1 MLVKYR
7 RGVLK
12 VYHNTKQY
20 DTIMVS
26 DGYSNFKWIV
36 IMWGLNTNQIL
47 EEGYKKYII
56 ILHSIIWIWEWY
68 QIGILTP
75 MPQ

>member
-1 MLVKYR
+1 
-7 RGVLK
+7 
-12 VYHNTKQY
+12 
-20 DTIMVS
+20 MVS

-36 IMWGLNTNQIL
+36 LMWGLNTNKIP

-56 ILHSIIWIWEWY
+56 ILHNIIWIWEWY
-68 QIGILTP
+68 HIDILSP